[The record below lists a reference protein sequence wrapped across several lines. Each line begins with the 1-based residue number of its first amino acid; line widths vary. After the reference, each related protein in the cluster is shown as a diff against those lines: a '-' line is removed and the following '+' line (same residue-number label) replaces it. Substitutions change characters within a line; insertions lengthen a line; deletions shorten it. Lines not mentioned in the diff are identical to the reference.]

1 MRANSL
7 GQSLV
12 HDHGSGRVGVVQVD
26 GIEPAA
32 DDNHDS
38 TNGHSHDREELVV
51 AVLGDIGGL
60 VAERWV
66 AHKGRSEANAQSEQ
80 ADAEADGR
88 LVRAVEKLMM

>member
-1 MRANSL
+1 VQANSL

-12 HDHGSGRVGVVQVD
+12 HDHGSGRADIVRIG
-26 GIEPAA
+26 GIEPGA
-32 DDNHDS
+32 DDKHDS
-38 TNGHSHDREELVV
+38 MDGHSLDREEPVV

-80 ADAEADGR
+80 ADVEADGR
-88 LVRAVEKLMM
+88 LVRVVEKLMM

>member
-1 MRANSL
+1 MQANSL
-7 GQSLV
+7 EQSLV
-12 HDHGSGRVGVVQVD
+12 HDHGSGRADIAQVD

-38 TNGHSHDREELVV
+38 IDGHSHDREEIVV

-60 VAERWV
+60 VAECWV
-66 AHKGRSEANAQSEQ
+66 ARKDHSEANAQSEQ

-88 LVRAVEKLMM
+88 LVKAVEMMM